1 MSESNKGTTVR
12 FPDALKRRLERVSSA
27 SGFRP
32 SDLIRRAVES
42 YCDEVERV
50 GFITVPMT
58 LQDEP
63 TEYAVGSKPVETV
76 KKKLEHGKGKATQ

>member
-12 FPDALKRRLERVSSA
+12 FPDALKRRLERVSFA

-58 LQDEP
+58 LHEEP
-63 TEYAVGSKPVETV
+63 AEYEVENKP
-76 KKKLEHGKGKATQ
+76 KGKAKKKSEGEKAKPTE

>member
-58 LQDEP
+58 LHEEP
-63 TEYAVGSKPVETV
+63 KEYGVEVKPKVKGRKKSDTETN
-76 KKKLEHGKGKATQ
+76 